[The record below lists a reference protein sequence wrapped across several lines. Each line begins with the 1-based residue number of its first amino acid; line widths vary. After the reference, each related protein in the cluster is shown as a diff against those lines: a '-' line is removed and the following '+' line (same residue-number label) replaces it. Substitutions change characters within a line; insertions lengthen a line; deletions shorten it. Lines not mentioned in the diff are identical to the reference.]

1 MNPGLILK
9 HFSKG
14 LRGCGVILIQGRVVG
29 GFDSD
34 IGWLHKSLE
43 QH

>member
-1 MNPGLILK
+1 MNPGSILK

-14 LRGCGVILIQGRVVG
+14 LLGCGVILIQGRVVG
-29 GFDSD
+29 GFGSG

>member
-1 MNPGLILK
+1 MSPGSILK

-14 LRGCGVILIQGRVVG
+14 LRSSGVILIQGRVVG
-29 GFDSD
+29 GFGLG